1 MKKFFTSLF
10 AVMLILG
17 IAGTI
22 GSYKDAMT
30 VFSGKTIDFNSSSL
44 ADYDEEAMIEGE
56 IFYVYDY
63 FAVEEVTNTTY
74 GIKTGTKE
82 TYFYLVESYNREWF
96 LDEADEYEPVSMI
109 YSTSDKDEIAKL
121 DKMVEDWYA
130 FEDAYYNAES
140 EEDFPDVPTE
150 TFEFKGFVSECPDAK
165 ILEFRKDYIVE
176 TLGYDEEGADE
187 FINEYCSDMIIEKG
201 DPAQVKILFFVAIG
215 VAVAGLIGLIATLAA
230 SAARKKKDEELY

>member
-10 AVMLILG
+10 AVMILLG

-30 VFSGKTIDFNSSSL
+30 VFSGKTIDFNNSTL

-56 IFYVYDY
+56 IYYVYDY

-74 GIKTGTKE
+74 GIKTGSTE
-82 TYFYLVESYNREWF
+82 TYFYLVESYNKEWF
-96 LDEADEYEPVSMI
+96 LDESDEYEPVSMI

-140 EEDFPDVPTE
+140 EDDIPDVPKD
-150 TFEFKGFVSECPDAK
+150 TFKFEGFVSECPDAK
-165 ILEFRKDYIVE
+165 ILEFRKDYIIE
-176 TLGYDEEGADE
+176 TLGYPAEEADE
-187 FINEYCSDMIIEKG
+187 FIAEYCSDMIIEKG
-201 DPAQVKILFFVAIG
+201 DPAQVKMLFFIAIG
-215 VAVAGLIGLIATLAA
+215 VGVAGIIGLIATLAA

>member
-10 AVMLILG
+10 AVMILLG

-30 VFSGKTIDFNSSSL
+30 VFSGKTIDFNSSTL

-56 IFYVYDY
+56 IYYVYDY

-74 GIKTGTKE
+74 GIKTGSTE
-82 TYFYLVESYNREWF
+82 TYFYLVESYNKEWF
-96 LDEADEYEPVSMI
+96 LDESDEYEPVSMI

-140 EEDFPDVPTE
+140 EDDIPDVPKD
-150 TFEFKGFVSECPDAK
+150 TFKFEGFVSECPDAK
-165 ILEFRKDYIVE
+165 ILEFRKDYIIE
-176 TLGYDEEGADE
+176 SLGYPAEEADE
-187 FINEYCSDMIIEKG
+187 FIAEYCSDMIIEKG
-201 DPAQVKILFFVAIG
+201 DPAQVKMLFFIAIG
-215 VAVAGLIGLIATLAA
+215 VGVAGIIGLIATLVA
-230 SAARKKKDEELY
+230 SSVRKKKDEELY